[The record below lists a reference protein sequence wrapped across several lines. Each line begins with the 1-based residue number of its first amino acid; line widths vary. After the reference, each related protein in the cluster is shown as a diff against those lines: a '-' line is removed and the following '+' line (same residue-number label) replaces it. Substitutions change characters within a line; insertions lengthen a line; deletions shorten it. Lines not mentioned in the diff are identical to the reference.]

1 MQTRRVV
8 ITGMGSI
15 SPFGRGVDILIES
28 LFAMKSG
35 VTKIPGLAD
44 FGGLRT
50 HVAAVV
56 PDMDFEGDTEEIS
69 QVNVKDVYLRYS
81 RLSGSGVA
89 GQCNGSATVRRQT
102 GHIYGFYRRQSHRNA
117 GVF

>member
-1 MQTRRVV
+1 MPATRLKGLFLAGQAITAPGIMGAMMSGFLVCGAILGHENTPEGIEKMQTRRVV

-35 VTKIPGLAD
+35 VANIPGLAD

-56 PDMDFEGDTEEIS
+56 P
-69 QVNVKDVYLRYS
+69 
-81 RLSGSGVA
+81 
-89 GQCNGSATVRRQT
+89 
-102 GHIYGFYRRQSHRNA
+102 
-117 GVF
+117 